1 MRENAVN
8 RENKKQMLQCLTVT
22 RKSRRDLV
30 KDKNMTTDMI
40 INKYPILMT
49 ERSCRFF
56 IHAALI

>member
-30 KDKNMTTDMI
+30 KDKNMTTDII

-49 ERSCRFF
+49 LYEAVGFLF
-56 IHAALI
+56 MLH

>member
-8 RENKKQMLQCLTVT
+8 RANKKQMLQCLTVT

-49 ERSCRFF
+49 LNEAF

>member
-30 KDKNMTTDMI
+30 KDKNMTTDII
-40 INKYPILMT
+40 INKYPIL
-49 ERSCRFF
+49 SCRFF